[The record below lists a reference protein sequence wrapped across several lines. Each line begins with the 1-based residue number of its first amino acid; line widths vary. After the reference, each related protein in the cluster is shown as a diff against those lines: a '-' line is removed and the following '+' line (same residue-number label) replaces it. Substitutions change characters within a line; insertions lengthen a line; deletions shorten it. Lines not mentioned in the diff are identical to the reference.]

1 MSRHLLSVWLGQGFD
16 SLSLKFPHLHKVG
29 GRGAPTAG
37 DYSKVMGAW
46 TRSHCSMG
54 FLAVPGASSG
64 FSQGSPTVLRTL
76 VLPVIRT
83 TVILPLLPTPNPGL
97 CCLTPP
103 LTASS
108 KTPPSA
114 HFAPKP
120 KLLPSSEASK
130 LPQQPRQ
137 NAPLFIR
144 LYQEPLALR
153 DRLYGIKYFSGL
165 AGTLGMLVPHPRTHL
180 SS

>member
-1 MSRHLLSVWLGQGFD
+1 MDTQPLLNGL
-16 SLSLKFPHLHKVG
+16 P
-29 GRGAPTAG
+29 
-37 DYSKVMGAW
+37 
-46 TRSHCSMG
+46 
-54 FLAVPGASSG
+54 
-64 FSQGSPTVLRTL
+64 GSPWRFLGILTGLSNCPKNLST
-76 VLPVIRT
+76 PSHTHT